1 MLDQIVSFLF
11 SMIRI
16 STPIM
21 FVATC
26 AVISE
31 RAGLLN
37 MAAESMMLMSALIG
51 VIMSAVTQSLWIGI
65 LCGSISSVLV
75 TLFLC
80 FASFVM
86 KVDLYL
92 MSIAMNLA
100 LSGATVYIMYMTT
113 GVKSNTAATFASKVM
128 PNISIPII
136 RDIPILGAI
145 LSGHNGFTYIA
156 FLMVLAVWFLLFKT
170 KIGLRIRAVGQN
182 PQAVE
187 SIGINPRLIYT
198 LAFCIAAVIAS
209 FGGMYLSMGYQSFFI
224 RDITGGRGFIGMS
237 ASTIANANP
246 GMAAAVSVVFGLAEA
261 VTNYL
266 KVYIADTHLLS
277 AMPYMIMTVLILLL
291 SAVRRQKQLH
301 LERENKKRLAQH
313 SVLEQERTK

>member
-1 MLDQIVSFLF
+1 MLTQIASFLY
-11 SMIRI
+11 SVIRI

-21 FVATC
+21 FVALC

-31 RAGLLN
+31 KAGLLN

-51 VIMSAVTQSLWIGI
+51 VIASAVTQSLGIGM
-65 LCGSISSVLV
+65 LAGAASSVAV

-80 FASFVM
+80 FATFVM

-100 LSGATVYIMYMTT
+100 LSGATVYIMYITT

-128 PNISIPII
+128 PNL
-136 RDIPILGAI
+136 DIPLLKDIPFLGTL

-156 FLMVLAVWFLLFKT
+156 WIMIVIVWFLLFKT
-170 KIGLRIRAVGQN
+170 KLGLRIRAIGQN
-182 PQAVE
+182 PEAAE
-187 SIGINPRLIYT
+187 SVGINPRLMYT

-237 ASTIANANP
+237 VSTIVNANP
-246 GMAAAVSVVFGLAEA
+246 IAAGLLSIVFGLAEA
-261 VTNYL
+261 LTNYL

-277 AMPYMIMTVLILLL
+277 AMPYMIMTILILIL
-291 SAVRRQKQLH
+291 SAIRKKRQ
-301 LERENKKRLAQH
+301 ERFVRENKRLLDERSAAQI
-313 SVLEQERTK
+313 R

>member
-1 MLDQIVSFLF
+1 MLTQIASFLY
-11 SMIRI
+11 SVIRI

-21 FVATC
+21 FVALC

-31 RAGLLN
+31 KAGLLN
-37 MAAESMMLMSALIG
+37 MAAESMMLMSALVG
-51 VIMSAVTQSLWIGI
+51 VIVSAVSQSLGLGI
-65 LCGSISSVLV
+65 LAGAVSSVAV

-80 FASFVM
+80 FATFVM

-128 PNISIPII
+128 PNI
-136 RDIPILGAI
+136 DIPVLKDIPFLGTL

-156 FLMVLAVWFLLFKT
+156 WIMIFVVWFLLFKT
-170 KIGLRIRAVGQN
+170 KLGLRIRAIGQN
-182 PQAVE
+182 PEAAE
-187 SIGINPRLIYT
+187 SVGINPRRMYT

-237 ASTIANANP
+237 VSTIVNANP
-246 GMAAAVSVVFGLAEA
+246 VAAGLLSIVFGLAEA
-261 VTNYL
+261 LTNYL
-266 KVYIADTHLLS
+266 KIYIADTHLLS
-277 AMPYMIMTVLILLL
+277 AMPYMIMTILILVL
-291 SAVRRQKQLH
+291 SAIRKKRQERFL
-301 LERENKKRLAQH
+301 RENKKL
-313 SVLEQERTK
+313 LDERTAAQA

>member
-1 MLDQIVSFLF
+1 MLTQILSFLF
-11 SMIRI
+11 SIIRI

-21 FVATC
+21 FVAIC

-31 RAGLLN
+31 QAGLLN

-51 VIMSAVTQSLWIGI
+51 VIMSALTQNLLIGI
-65 LCGSISSVLV
+65 ICGAISSVLV

-128 PNISIPII
+128 PNIHIPII
-136 RDIPILGAI
+136 KGIPILGPI

-156 FLMVLAVWFLLFKT
+156 FIMVFAVWFLLFRT
-170 KIGLRIRAVGQN
+170 KVGLRIRAVGQN

-187 SIGINPRLIYT
+187 SVGINPRMIYT
-198 LAFCIAAVIAS
+198 LAFCLAAVVAS

-246 GMAAAVSVVFGLAEA
+246 GMATIVSIVFGLAEA

-266 KVYIADTHLLS
+266 KIYIADTHLLS
-277 AMPYMIMTVLILLL
+277 ALPYIIMTIMILLL
-291 SAVRRQKQLH
+291 SAVRKHRRMKI
-301 LERENKKRLAQH
+301 ETENKKRLAQ
-313 SVLEQERTK
+313 QEVV

>member
-1 MLDQIVSFLF
+1 MLTQIASFLY
-11 SMIRI
+11 SVIRI

-21 FVATC
+21 FVALC

-31 RAGLLN
+31 KAGLLN

-51 VIMSAVTQSLWIGI
+51 VIASAVTQSLGIGM
-65 LCGSISSVLV
+65 LAGAASSVAV

-80 FASFVM
+80 FATFVM

-100 LSGATVYIMYMTT
+100 LSGATVYIMYITT
-113 GVKSNTAATFASKVM
+113 GAKSNTAATFASKVM
-128 PNISIPII
+128 PNL
-136 RDIPILGAI
+136 DIPLLKDIPFLGTL

-156 FLMVLAVWFLLFKT
+156 WIMIVIVWFLLFKT
-170 KIGLRIRAVGQN
+170 KLGLRIRAIGQN
-182 PQAVE
+182 PEAAE
-187 SIGINPRLIYT
+187 SVGINPRLMYT

-237 ASTIANANP
+237 VSTIVNANP
-246 GMAAAVSVVFGLAEA
+246 IAAGLLSIVFGLAEA
-261 VTNYL
+261 LTNYL

-277 AMPYMIMTVLILLL
+277 AMPYMIMTILILIL
-291 SAVRRQKQLH
+291 SAIRKKRQ
-301 LERENKKRLAQH
+301 ERFVRENKRLLDERSAAQI
-313 SVLEQERTK
+313 R

>member
-1 MLDQIVSFLF
+1 MLTQIASFLY
-11 SMIRI
+11 SVIRI

-21 FVATC
+21 FVALC

-31 RAGLLN
+31 KAGLLN
-37 MAAESMMLMSALIG
+37 MAAESMMLMSALVG
-51 VIMSAVTQSLWIGI
+51 VIVSAVSQSLGLGI
-65 LCGSISSVLV
+65 LAGAASSVAV

-80 FASFVM
+80 FATFVM

-128 PNISIPII
+128 PNI
-136 RDIPILGAI
+136 DIPVLKDIPFLGTL

-156 FLMVLAVWFLLFKT
+156 WIMIFVVWFLLFKT
-170 KIGLRIRAVGQN
+170 KLGLRIRAIGQN
-182 PQAVE
+182 PEAAE
-187 SIGINPRLIYT
+187 SVGINPRRMYT

-237 ASTIANANP
+237 VSTIVNANP
-246 GMAAAVSVVFGLAEA
+246 VAAGLLSIVFGLAEA
-261 VTNYL
+261 LTNYL
-266 KVYIADTHLLS
+266 KIYIADTHLLS
-277 AMPYMIMTVLILLL
+277 AMPYMIMTLLILVL
-291 SAVRRQKQLH
+291 SAIRKKRQERFL
-301 LERENKKRLAQH
+301 RENKKL
-313 SVLEQERTK
+313 LDERTAAQA

>member
-1 MLDQIVSFLF
+1 MLTQIASFLY
-11 SMIRI
+11 SVIRI

-21 FVATC
+21 FVALC

-31 RAGLLN
+31 KAGLLN
-37 MAAESMMLMSALIG
+37 MAAESMMLMSALVG
-51 VIMSAVTQSLWIGI
+51 VIVSAVSQSLGLGI
-65 LCGSISSVLV
+65 LAGAASSVAV

-80 FASFVM
+80 FATFVM

-128 PNISIPII
+128 PNI
-136 RDIPILGAI
+136 DIPVLKDIPFLGTL

-156 FLMVLAVWFLLFKT
+156 WIMIFVVWFLLFKT
-170 KIGLRIRAVGQN
+170 KLGLRIRAIGQN
-182 PQAVE
+182 PEAAE
-187 SIGINPRLIYT
+187 SVGINPRRMYT

-237 ASTIANANP
+237 VSTIVNANP
-246 GMAAAVSVVFGLAEA
+246 VAAGLLSIVFGLAEA
-261 VTNYL
+261 LTNYL
-266 KVYIADTHLLS
+266 KIYIADTHLLS
-277 AMPYMIMTVLILLL
+277 AMPYMIMTILILVL
-291 SAVRRQKQLH
+291 SAIRKKRQERFL
-301 LERENKKRLAQH
+301 RENKKL
-313 SVLEQERTK
+313 LDERTAAQA